1 MAVEHTLGL
10 IKPDAVSRG
19 LIGRILSRYEQEGFK
34 LIGLRLVHL
43 TRAEAEAFYAVHRER
58 PFFVGLTEYMSSGPI
73 VAVALERENAV
84 AHLRQVMGATDPRE
98 AEEGTLRAQY
108 AESIERNSVHG
119 SDALETARA
128 ELNFFFADSEW
139 LG

>member
-1 MAVEHTLGL
+1 
-10 IKPDAVSRG
+10 
-19 LIGRILSRYEQEGFK
+19 
-34 LIGLRLVHL
+34 
-43 TRAEAEAFYAVHRER
+43 AEAEAFYAVHRER